1 MMKYKIKKDQV
12 QDILAIVLC
21 IASKDG
27 IISQTELTTLK
38 KEFSNIFTLKLTD
51 KQNNQALEDFFSSN
65 DQIEDYLEKIE
76 DHELRIPILRL
87 SLISAASDGFD
98 IKENIGYQKAL
109 MIWNL
114 SNEEDVL
121 KREDSSDSE

>member
-1 MMKYKIKKDQV
+1 MKYKIKKDQV

>member
-1 MMKYKIKKDQV
+1 MKHKIKKDQV
-12 QDILAIVLC
+12 RDILAIVLC

-27 IISQTELTTLK
+27 IISETELTTLK
-38 KEFSNIFTLKLTD
+38 QEFSNIFTLKLTD
-51 KQNNQALEDFFSSN
+51 KQNNEALEDFFSSN
-65 DQIEDYLEKIE
+65 DQIEDYLEKIK
-76 DHELRIPILRL
+76 DHELRIPILRI

-114 SNEEDVL
+114 SHEEDVL
-121 KREDSSDSE
+121 KREGASESE